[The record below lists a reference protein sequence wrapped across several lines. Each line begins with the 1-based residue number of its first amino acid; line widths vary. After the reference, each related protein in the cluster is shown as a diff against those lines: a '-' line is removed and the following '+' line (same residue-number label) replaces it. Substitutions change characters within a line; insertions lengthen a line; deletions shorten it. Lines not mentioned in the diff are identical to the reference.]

1 MTAEIQGGKV
11 HENLFGGA
19 DNSICPLEA
28 LEWPSQPLWGFRLYE
43 VIKKLIHGL
52 FFVYGLF
59 TMCLWFIHGLFTVCS
74 TWVIVHGLCMVC
86 SRFVPVKYCSR
97 FVLCGV

>member
-52 FFVYGLF
+52 FFFYSLF
-59 TMCLWFIHGLFTVCS
+59 TMCLWFVHPLFYVHGLF
-74 TWVIVHGLCMVC
+74 MVC